1 MQDLNDLQL
10 FALVVR
16 HGGFAAA
23 ERASGE
29 AKSKLSKRVARL
41 EARYG
46 ARLIERSTR
55 SFRVTDI
62 GRDVYR
68 QCEAI
73 IERLEATDAI
83 VARARD
89 EVSGCLRISSPPGLM
104 QYYNSHLLLG
114 FMARYPDVRVQL
126 LIHER
131 HVDLINEKIDVAFR
145 ITSHF
150 DQDQSLIK
158 RDLGVR
164 QRILVAGAQLVEKA
178 GGLPQS
184 FEQLASLPT
193 LSMGEWLDRDRW
205 EFEDNAGNQ
214 RTFVHVPRLCCGDY
228 STLHSA
234 AIAGMGVAFLPIH
247 LCANELRTGQ
257 LLRLLPQW
265 RAPSSIVHLV
275 FTSGKGLLPP
285 VRAFIDHSVEV
296 FAEANR
302 RLSMMPVA

>member
-41 EARYG
+41 EASYG

-178 GGLPQS
+178 GSLPQS

-214 RTFVHVPRLCCGDY
+214 RTFVHVPGCV
-228 STLHSA
+228 
-234 AIAGMGVAFLPIH
+234 AGITAR
-247 LCANELRTGQ
+247 C
-257 LLRLLPQW
+257 
-265 RAPSSIVHLV
+265 IV
-275 FTSGKGLLPP
+275 
-285 VRAFIDHSVEV
+285 
-296 FAEANR
+296 R
-302 RLSMMPVA
+302 RLPGWASRFCRSICVPTNCERVNCCVCCRSGVRRAALFIWCSPAAKACCRRCGRLSITASRYSPKPIAASR

>member
-41 EARYG
+41 EASYG

-193 LSMGEWLDRDRW
+193 LSMGSGWIAID
-205 EFEDNAGNQ
+205 GNSRIMQ
-214 RTFVHVPRLCCGDY
+214 
-228 STLHSA
+228 
-234 AIAGMGVAFLPIH
+234 AINVL
-247 LCANELRTGQ
+247 
-257 LLRLLPQW
+257 
-265 RAPSSIVHLV
+265 S
-275 FTSGKGLLPP
+275 FTSPGCVAGITARCI
-285 VRAFIDHSVEV
+285 V
-296 FAEANR
+296 R
-302 RLSMMPVA
+302 RLPGWASRFCRSICVPTNCERVNCCVCCHSGVRRAALFIWCSPAAKACCRRCGRLSITASRYSPKPIAASR

>member
-41 EARYG
+41 EASYG

-73 IERLEATDAI
+73 IERLEAADAI
-83 VARARD
+83 VARARA

-104 QYYNSHLLLG
+104 QYYNSHLLLD

-214 RTFVHVPRLCCGDY
+214 RTFVHVPRMCCGDY

-234 AIAGMGVAFLPIH
+234 AIAGIGVAFCRSICVPTNCGRVNCCACCRSGVRRTALFTWCSPAAKACCRRCGHLSITASRYSPKPI
-247 LCANELRTGQ
+247 A
-257 LLRLLPQW
+257 
-265 RAPSSIVHLV
+265 
-275 FTSGKGLLPP
+275 
-285 VRAFIDHSVEV
+285 AF
-296 FAEANR
+296 
-302 RLSMMPVA
+302 P

>member
-41 EARYG
+41 EASYG

-164 QRILVAGAQLVEKA
+164 QRILVA